1 MKSPAEAWNFAAVE
15 RASSRERQLSI
26 KRDALLTIAAEI
38 LNKKGFEG
46 LSLAE
51 LASAVGV
58 SKQALYHYASSKE
71 DILYRCYMRAL
82 DAAQRA
88 YDKADAAGGSGLN
101 RVLTFVRHS
110 QDTVEATLDN
120 MGALEPAH
128 REEVSRRAKELEKR
142 MRKFI
147 TRGMR
152 DGSISVTLDAK
163 FTEFWILGSLA
174 WLPKWYDPKGEKP
187 LSEVLASFIDL
198 ISKGLV
204 PR

>member
-1 MKSPAEAWNFAAVE
+1 LKTPADAWNIAALE

-26 KRDALLTIAAEI
+26 KRDALLTVAAEI

-46 LSLAE
+46 LSLSE
-51 LASAVGV
+51 LASRVGV

-82 DAAQRA
+82 DAAERA
-88 YDKADAAGGSGLN
+88 YDLSEAKGGTGLE
-101 RVLTFVRHS
+101 RVLSFVRHS
-110 QDTVEATLDN
+110 HDTVEATLDN
-120 MGALEPAH
+120 MGALTPAH
-128 REEVSRRAKELEKR
+128 REEVSQRAKELEKR
-142 MRKFI
+142 MRRFI

-152 DGSISVTLDAK
+152 DGSIANGTDAK

-187 LSEVLASFIDL
+187 LNEVLDSFVDL
-198 ISKGLV
+198 ISKGLM